1 MKITKEDMARV
12 TKAIATVA
20 QSKPVIP
27 VLEMARIEAK
37 EGTLSI
43 MASDLQ
49 IWLSLECPCEG
60 DLEPVLVPAHKLAD
74 CVDKLNA
81 DVLEVSMEADSLII
95 KAKRSTRKL
104 ATQSIASFPIMPTVN
119 AEFVEIDPA
128 RFADGIGFVTPFICN
143 EPHRDYMNGVH
154 AKRSPEGGLVF
165 VATNGRA
172 MAQFEYG
179 EIADW
184 DAVTFTPSFTKAV
197 CSMAG
202 EGLTLA
208 SDSTRALA
216 SWQGGQI
223 IAMLVNGTFPDTDR
237 VIPAPAPNRATAQA
251 DDVLKASAGVQA
263 LADKQSTGSARALQV
278 SIMGDGLEFYARSAS
293 GEATDVVTGESEGAC
308 VFGVSSAY
316 FDPAIRGFAGS
327 IVTIAASDPI
337 LPVRIDSTEKA
348 DRFAI
353 VMPRRI

>member
-20 QSKPVIP
+20 QSKPVIT
-27 VLEMARIEAK
+27 VLKMARIEAK
-37 EGTLSI
+37 NGTLSI

-60 DLEPVLVPAHKLAD
+60 DLEAVLVPAHKLAD

-81 DVLEVSMEADSLII
+81 DVLDVDLDGDSLII

-104 ATQSIASFPIMPTVN
+104 ATQSVASFPVMPAVE
-119 AEFVEIDPA
+119 AEAVAIDPA

-143 EPHRDYMNGVH
+143 EQHRDYMCGVH
-154 AKRSPEGGLVF
+154 AKRSPEGNLTLVT
-165 VATNGRA
+165 TNGHA
-172 MAQFEYG
+172 MGQFDYG
-179 EIADW
+179 QIGDW
-184 DAVTFTPSFTKAV
+184 EAVTFTPAFTKAV
-197 CSMAG
+197 CGMAG
-202 EGLTLA
+202 EGLTIA
-208 SDSTRALA
+208 SDGTRAVA
-216 SWQGGQI
+216 TWQGGQI

-251 DDVLKASAGVQA
+251 DDVLKASTGVQA
-263 LADKQSTGSARALQV
+263 LADKQSSGSARALQV
-278 SIMGDGLEFYARSAS
+278 SIVADGLEFYARSAS
-293 GEATDVVTGESEGAC
+293 GEATDVVLGESEGEC
-308 VFGVSSAY
+308 PFGVSSAY
-316 FDPAIRGFAGS
+316 FDPAIRGFVGS
-327 IVTIAASDPI
+327 IVTIAVADPI

-353 VMPRRI
+353 VMPLRI